1 MASLEKILYVIKRL
15 QRVIN
20 DEKRDKFR
28 DKCIFT
34 IRILLTVYFLIITWS
49 LITLGKKLK
58 AIFIICKV
66 KKIYKKC

>member
-1 MASLEKILYVIKRL
+1 MTNFESMASLEKILYVIKRL

-34 IRILLTVYFLIITWS
+34 IRILLTVYLLIITWS

-58 AIFIICKV
+58 ATFIICKV
-66 KKIYKKC
+66 K

>member
-1 MASLEKILYVIKRL
+1 MTNFESMASLEKILYVIKRL
-15 QRVIN
+15 QRVTN

-34 IRILLTVYFLIITWS
+34 IRILLTVYLLIITWS

-66 KKIYKKC
+66 K